1 VPTATDPI
9 ELTSPPAART
19 AMSLAF
25 LTVVGS
31 FAAASLVGS
40 RLAMVFAL
48 GVLGVV
54 VLLLDVETI
63 KRVLVA
69 VLLLEMA
76 VPIDR
81 YYDHDEAV
89 AALNSTSG
97 YNVSLGT
104 MALAVLSL
112 LLLAERFAGI
122 RKLPTPV
129 ALIPRSSTV
138 YLLVVAGSVLWAL
151 APSLALAE
159 LVLLAQAIVAYLCL
173 VTMART
179 RADVTMLLTLLTAG
193 LLVQSLL
200 VLGAMALGGEF
211 VMEPIAVRLVHGRAG
226 GTFGSPNVLG
236 SYITFMLAPTMA
248 LIAMRIS
255 RLHSALAW
263 LALLLGGMALILSE
277 SRGAWI
283 GSAIAF
289 AVFVPVGLR
298 RKWLSTRLVVGLMA
312 AGVAAMA
319 AFGPIILNRLA
330 AFDNAAAQ
338 ARFPLNRLA
347 WGVIRENPVLGVG
360 ANNFATAMSNHLTV
374 DFSTAWISTVHN
386 KYLLVW
392 SETGLIGLL
401 AFGAFLAGVLWC
413 GLRLGR
419 MVEAPLSPFG
429 IAVIGSFLGVM
440 FHMLVELFHGRIQIQ
455 VLWVMAA
462 VVQTALA
469 VELAQES
476 TDASTDALAT
486 VDA

>member
-1 VPTATDPI
+1 M
-9 ELTSPPAART
+9 
-19 AMSLAF
+19 AMVFAF

-31 FAAASLVGS
+31 FAAATLVGS

-48 GVLGVV
+48 GVFGVV
-54 VLLLDVETI
+54 VLLLDMETI

-81 YYDHDEAV
+81 YYGHDETV

-104 MALAVLSL
+104 MALAVLSV
-112 LLLAERFAGI
+112 LLLAERSAGI

-129 ALIPRSSTV
+129 ALIPRASTV
-138 YLLVVAGSVLWAL
+138 YLLVVASSTVWAL

-159 LVLLAQAIVAYLCL
+159 LVLLAQAVVAYVCL
-173 VTMART
+173 VTIART
-179 RADVTMLLTLLTAG
+179 RADVTTMLTLLTAG

-200 VLGAMALGGEF
+200 VLGAMAMGGNFE
-211 VMEPIAVRLVHGRAG
+211 MEPISVRLIHGRAG

-236 SYITFMLAPTMA
+236 SYVTIMLAPTMA
-248 LIAMRIS
+248 LIAMRVS
-255 RLHSALAW
+255 RLHDALAW
-263 LALLLGGMALILSE
+263 AAFLLGGVALILSE

-283 GSAIAF
+283 GSAIAL
-289 AVFVPVGLR
+289 AVFVPAGLR
-298 RKWLSTRLVVGLMA
+298 RGWLSTRLVAGLMA
-312 AGVAAMA
+312 AGAAAMA
-319 AFGPIILNRLA
+319 AFGPIILERLA

-338 ARFPLNRLA
+338 ARFPLYRLA
-347 WGVIRENPVLGVG
+347 WGVIRDNPVLGVG

-401 AFGAFLAGVLWC
+401 AFGAFLTAVLWC

-419 MVEAPLSPFG
+419 MIGAPLSPFG
-429 IAVIGSFLGVM
+429 IAVIGSVLGVM
-440 FHMLVELFHGRIQIQ
+440 FHMLVELFHGRVQIQ

-462 VVQTALA
+462 VVQGALA
-469 VELAQES
+469 VEVAEEP
-476 TDASTDALAT
+476 TDAPTAALAT
-486 VDA
+486 VDT

>member
-1 VPTATDPI
+1 
-9 ELTSPPAART
+9 
-19 AMSLAF
+19 
-25 LTVVGS
+25 
-31 FAAASLVGS
+31 
-40 RLAMVFAL
+40 
-48 GVLGVV
+48 
-54 VLLLDVETI
+54 
-63 KRVLVA
+63 
-69 VLLLEMA
+69 
-76 VPIDR
+76 
-81 YYDHDEAV
+81 
-89 AALNSTSG
+89 
-97 YNVSLGT
+97 
-104 MALAVLSL
+104 
-112 LLLAERFAGI
+112 
-122 RKLPTPV
+122 
-129 ALIPRSSTV
+129 
-138 YLLVVAGSVLWAL
+138 
-151 APSLALAE
+151 
-159 LVLLAQAIVAYLCL
+159 
-173 VTMART
+173 
-179 RADVTMLLTLLTAG
+179 
-193 LLVQSLL
+193 
-200 VLGAMALGGEF
+200 
-211 VMEPIAVRLVHGRAG
+211 MEPIAVRLVHGRAG

-319 AFGPIILNRLA
+319 AFGPIILKRLA

-338 ARFPLNRLA
+338 ARFPLYRLA

-419 MVEAPLSPFG
+419 MVGAPLSPFG
-429 IAVIGSFLGVM
+429 IAVIGSVFGRDVSHAGRAVPRPNPDSGSVGHGSGGADGPGRRVGAGVDGCV
-440 FHMLVELFHGRIQIQ
+440 HRRVGHCRRLNRIRLTTRVSRSVSISGQSANARRRN
-455 VLWVMAA
+455 AA
-462 VVQTALA
+462 I
-469 VELAQES
+469 
-476 TDASTDALAT
+476 
-486 VDA
+486 

>member
-1 VPTATDPI
+1 MVF
-9 ELTSPPAART
+9 
-19 AMSLAF
+19 AF

-48 GVLGVV
+48 GVFGVV
-54 VLLLDVETI
+54 VLLLDMETI

-81 YYDHDEAV
+81 YYGHDETV

-104 MALAVLSL
+104 LALAVLSL
-112 LLLAERFAGI
+112 LLLAERLAAI
-122 RKLPTPV
+122 RRLPTPV
-129 ALIPRSSTV
+129 ALIPRASTV
-138 YLLVVAGSVLWAL
+138 YLLVVASSVLWAL

-159 LVLLAQAIVAYLCL
+159 LVLLAQAIVAYVCL
-173 VTMART
+173 VTIARA

-200 VLGAMALGGEF
+200 VLGAMAMGGEF

-248 LIAMRIS
+248 LIAMRVS
-255 RLHSALAW
+255 RRHDALAW
-263 LALLLGGMALILSE
+263 AAFLLGGVALILSE

-283 GSAIAF
+283 GSAIALT
-289 AVFVPVGLR
+289 VFVPVGLR
-298 RKWLSTRLVVGLMA
+298 RGWLSARLVAGLMA
-312 AGVAAMA
+312 TGVAALA
-319 AFGPIILNRLA
+319 AFGPSIIQRLA
-330 AFDNAAAQ
+330 AYDNAAAQ
-338 ARFPLNRLA
+338 ARFPLYRLA

-401 AFGAFLAGVLWC
+401 AFGAFLTGVLVC

-419 MVEAPLSPFG
+419 MVGAPLSPFG
-429 IAVIGSFLGVM
+429 IAVIGSVLGVM
-440 FHMLVELFHGRIQIQ
+440 FHMLVELFHGRVQIQ

-462 VVQTALA
+462 VVQAALA
-469 VELAQES
+469 VESAQQPIE
-476 TDASTDALAT
+476 ASTEASAT
-486 VDA
+486 ADV